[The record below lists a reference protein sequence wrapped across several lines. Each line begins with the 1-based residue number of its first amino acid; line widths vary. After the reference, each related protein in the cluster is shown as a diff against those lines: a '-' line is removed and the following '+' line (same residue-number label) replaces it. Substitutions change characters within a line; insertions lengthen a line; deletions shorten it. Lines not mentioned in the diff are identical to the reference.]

1 MNLENQL
8 ALSYY
13 QEIAVLNE
21 EHHISVV
28 QHRETKKIYVK
39 KLLTVYNGEVYRRLQ
54 QLNLEGV
61 PRIREFL
68 EGEGQAVLIEEY
80 ISGDTL
86 QEKIDTCRLTEKDI
100 RRYTGELCRILNSLH
115 QQEPPMIHRDI
126 KPSNII
132 ITPEDR
138 VVLIDFNAAKSYT
151 PGKAEDTML
160 IGTKGFAAPEQY
172 GFGSS
177 SPLTDIYGMGVL
189 IRELTGRIRVYE
201 KVPEI
206 YEKVIQRCTQM
217 NPEDRYQSVQ
227 ELASTLGNTKDFT
240 YSDGKSQE
248 QKETQWRKYC
258 PPGFRTPVLWKNF
271 LAFAGYFVL
280 LSVSM
285 GITVEKTY
293 GAALWINRICFLLC
307 ALVLVFVGGNY
318 LGIQKL
324 MPLCGSKK
332 RSVHYLGIV
341 LLDTCLIF
349 LLLLL
354 LEMVLRYF

>member
-86 QEKIDTCRLTEKDI
+86 QEKIDACRLTEKDI

-172 GFGSS
+172 
-177 SPLTDIYGMGVL
+177 
-189 IRELTGRIRVYE
+189 
-201 KVPEI
+201 
-206 YEKVIQRCTQM
+206 
-217 NPEDRYQSVQ
+217 RYQSVQ
-227 ELASTLGNTKDFT
+227 ELAGTLGNTKDFT

>member
-1 MNLENQL
+1 MNLEDRL
-8 ALSYY
+8 SLSYY
-13 QEIAVLNE
+13 HEIAVLNK

-39 KLLTVYNGEVYRRLQ
+39 KILTVYNGEIYRRLQ
-54 QLNLEGV
+54 KLDLEGI
-61 PRIREFL
+61 PKIREFV

-86 QEKIDTCRLTEKDI
+86 QEKMDACRLTEKDI
-100 RRYTGELCRILNSLH
+100 RRYIKELCRILNSLH
-115 QQEPPMIHRDI
+115 QQEPPVIHRDI

-132 ITPEDR
+132 ITPEER

-172 GFGSS
+172 GFGNS

-189 IRELTGRIRVYE
+189 IRELTAKIRVYE
-201 KVPEI
+201 KIPDV
-206 YEKVIQRCTQM
+206 YEKVIRRCTQM
-217 NPEDRYQSVQ
+217 NPKDRYQSVQ
-227 ELASTLGNTKDFT
+227 ELANALGETHDYIERDRKNQNQRT
-240 YSDGKSQE
+240 DG
-248 QKETQWRKYC
+248 WRKYC
-258 PPGFRTPVLWKNF
+258 PPGFRTPVLWKKF
-271 LAFAGYFVL
+271 LSFAGYFVL
-280 LSVSM
+280 FSIAMSL
-285 GITVEKTY
+285 TVERTY
-293 GAALWINRICFLLC
+293 GLPLWLNRFCFWLC
-307 ALVLVFVGGNY
+307 ALSLVFVGGDY

-332 RSVHYLGIV
+332 RPVHYLGIF
-341 LLDTCLIF
+341 LLDTCLVF

-354 LEMVLRYF
+354 LEVILRVI

>member
-54 QLNLEGV
+54 QLDLEGV

-86 QEKIDTCRLTEKDI
+86 QEKIDACRLTEKDI

-227 ELASTLGNTKDFT
+227 ELAAALGNTKDFAC
-240 YSDGKSQE
+240 SE
-248 QKETQWRKYC
+248 WRK
-258 PPGFRTPVLWKNF
+258 PGTEGNSVEKILPAGIPHTCIVEEFSGICKLFCADLMYLWGLLWKRLMGQHF
-271 LAFAGYFVL
+271 GSIGFAFCFVL
-280 LSVSM
+280 L
-285 GITVEKTY
+285 Y
-293 GAALWINRICFLLC
+293 WFL
-307 ALVLVFVGGNY
+307 
-318 LGIQKL
+318 
-324 MPLCGSKK
+324 
-332 RSVHYLGIV
+332 
-341 LLDTCLIF
+341 
-349 LLLLL
+349 
-354 LEMVLRYF
+354 

>member
-1 MNLENQL
+1 MHTVNGKVRI
-8 ALSYY
+8 YR
-13 QEIAVLNE
+13 I
-21 EHHISVV
+21 
-28 QHRETKKIYVK
+28 KI
-39 KLLTVYNGEVYRRLQ
+39 
-54 QLNLEGV
+54 
-61 PRIREFL
+61 
-68 EGEGQAVLIEEY
+68 
-80 ISGDTL
+80 
-86 QEKIDTCRLTEKDI
+86 
-100 RRYTGELCRILNSLH
+100 
-115 QQEPPMIHRDI
+115 
-126 KPSNII
+126 NI
-132 ITPEDR
+132 
-138 VVLIDFNAAKSYT
+138 
-151 PGKAEDTML
+151 
-160 IGTKGFAAPEQY
+160 
-172 GFGSS
+172 
-177 SPLTDIYGMGVL
+177 
-189 IRELTGRIRVYE
+189 LTGRINIG

-217 NPEDRYQSVQ
+217 NPEDRYQSIQ
-227 ELASTLGNTKDFT
+227 ELAGALGNTKDFT
-240 YSDGKSQE
+240 CSGGESQE
-248 QKETQWRKYC
+248 QKGVQWRKYC

-280 LSVSM
+280 VSVSM

-307 ALVLVFVGGNY
+307 ALALVFVGGNY